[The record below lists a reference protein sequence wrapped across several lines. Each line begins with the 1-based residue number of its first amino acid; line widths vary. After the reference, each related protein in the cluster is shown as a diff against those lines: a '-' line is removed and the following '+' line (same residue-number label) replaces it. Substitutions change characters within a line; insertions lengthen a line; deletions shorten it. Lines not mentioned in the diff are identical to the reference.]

1 MSIENP
7 LDEVVVTSTRQPT
20 YSHYD
25 MNKMLGQNFLKSSK
39 FAIQIPVIP
48 NIIGLDIDTRDL
60 TFLCDSVE
68 FPGQS
73 LTTSE
78 YRMPGKL
85 KLKVPYLRE
94 MNEVTFTFYHND
106 KLPIYQMF
114 SNWIESSS
122 FTNTQNLYFDEIVCP
137 KISIFQF
144 NDTSGVSGFVREIL
158 NTNVFRGAE
167 NKQSKYITVELRNA
181 LPLNFAS
188 MPSNWADDGFH
199 KLQVSMFYEDMVVN
213 EGIRGLSFTD
223 LFNSGNINAESLQ
236 NENPVS
242 RPQDNSNSFSG
253 PR

>member
-1 MSIENP
+1 MSIETP
-7 LDEVVVTSTRQPT
+7 LEEFVVTSTRTPT
-20 YSHYD
+20 YSMFD
-25 MNKMLGQNFLKSSK
+25 MNKMLGMNFLKSSK
-39 FAIQIPVIP
+39 FAIQIPIIP
-48 NIIGLDIDTRDL
+48 DIIGLRLETRDL

-73 LTTSE
+73 LTTAE

-94 MNEVTFTFYHND
+94 MNEVTMTFYHND

-122 FTNTQNLYFDEIVCP
+122 FTNTDNLYFDEIVCP
-137 KISIFQF
+137 KIMIFQF
-144 NDTSGVSGFVREIL
+144 NDTTGVSGFVRDL
-158 NTNVFRGAE
+158 FNTDVFRGVE
-167 NKQSKYITVELRNA
+167 NKHSKYMTVELRNA

-199 KLQVSMFYEDMVVN
+199 KLQVSMFYEDIVIN
-213 EGIRGLSFTD
+213 EGIQGLSFTD
-223 LFNSGNINAESLQ
+223 LANSGNINQAPQ
-236 NENPVS
+236 TENPVS
-242 RPQDNSNSFSG
+242 RSADNSNRFSG